1 MPRELS
7 TRIAAE
13 VNKAVRSK
21 LANERLNDQ
30 GFKPVGSTPEQFSA
44 YIDKEIKRHA
54 GIVRD
59 ANIKVQQ

>member
-1 MPRELS
+1 MPCEFS
-7 TRIAAE
+7 ARIAAE

-21 LANERLNDQ
+21 LATERLTDQ

-54 GIVRD
+54 AIVRD